1 MSNTSSDL
9 TVGKLPKQILFLS
22 LPLMMSNLLQV
33 LFNISDVAVVGKF
46 AGANALGSV
55 GSTSILLTL
64 FLAVPIGLAGG
75 INVLTALAI
84 GSKSKKDVSETV
96 HSAAIISLIAGL
108 MLLTVGMVFARHI
121 LQLLNTKEELI
132 NGAVAYL
139 HIYFLG
145 MPALSLYNFGN
156 AVFSAGGNTKKPLL
170 YLTIA
175 GILNVI
181 LNLFFVIVLKIDVRG
196 VAAASAISQYV
207 SAFLIVKDLFRSH
220 ELYRLRWGE
229 MRLATQKAKRI
240 LQIGIPS
247 AFQYMIYSV
256 ANLFVQS
263 GVNSFSATVVAG
275 NSAAM
280 NADNLVY
287 DIMAAFYTVC
297 GTFMGQNLGARNKD
311 RVIKSYLISLLY
323 STLIAVIAGLLLVI
337 FGHQFLG
344 LFANEK
350 DVVAAGMD
358 RLVIM
363 GLCYWLSAPMD
374 CTTAATR
381 ALGKTVIPT
390 IIMILGSC
398 VFRIV
403 WIYTVFAAFGTTT
416 SIYLLYGVSWLIT
429 GIPEVLY
436 FIYIYRR
443 TVRDLNL

>member
-1 MSNTSSDL
+1 MSNKSNDL
-9 TVGKLPKQILFLS
+9 TVGRLPKQILFLS
-22 LPLMMSNLLQV
+22 LPLMLSNLLQV
-33 LFNISDVAVVGKF
+33 LFNLSDIAVVGKF

-55 GSTSILLTL
+55 GSTAILLTL
-64 FLAVPIGLAGG
+64 FLAVPLGLAGG

-96 HSAAIISLIAGL
+96 HTAGVISLIAGL
-108 MLLTVGMVFARHI
+108 LLLLVGVVFARNI
-121 LQLLNTKEELI
+121 LVILHTKDELI
-132 NGAVAYL
+132 EGAVAYL

-145 MPALSLYNFGN
+145 MPALALYNFGN
-156 AVFSAGGNTKKPLL
+156 AVFSAGGNTKKPLM
-170 YLTIA
+170 YLSIA
-175 GILNVI
+175 GVLNVI
-181 LNLFFVIVLKIDVRG
+181 LNLFFVIALKIDVRG
-196 VAAASAISQYV
+196 VALASAISQYV
-207 SAFLIVKDLFRSH
+207 SAFLILKDLFGSH
-220 ELYRLRWGE
+220 EIYRLRWGE
-229 MRLATQKAKRI
+229 MRLTGHKAKRI
-240 LQIGIPS
+240 LQIGVPS

-263 GVNSFSATVVAG
+263 GVNSFSATVVSG

-297 GTFMGQNLGARNKD
+297 GTFMGQNLGARNKK
-311 RVIKSYLISLLY
+311 RVINSYLISLLY
-323 STLIAVIAGLLLVI
+323 STLIAVVAGMFLVI
-337 FGHQFLG
+337 FSHQFLG
-344 LFANEK
+344 LFANDK
-350 DVVAAGMD
+350 AVIDAGVD

-363 GLCYWLSAPMD
+363 ASCYWLSAAMD

-381 ALGKTVIPT
+381 ALGKTVVPT

-429 GIPEVLY
+429 GIPEVIY
-436 FIYIYRR
+436 FIYIYRK
-443 TVRDLNL
+443 TVHELNL

>member
-1 MSNTSSDL
+1 MSNKSSDL
-9 TVGKLPKQILFLS
+9 TVGKLPKQILLLS

-64 FLAVPIGLAGG
+64 FLAVPLGLAGG

-96 HSAAIISLIAGL
+96 HTAAIISLIAGI
-108 MLLTVGMVFARHI
+108 LLLLVGVVFARNI
-121 LQLLNTKEELI
+121 LVILHTKDELI
-132 NGAVAYL
+132 EGAVAYL

-145 MPALSLYNFGN
+145 MPALALYNFGN
-156 AVFSAGGNTKKPLL
+156 AVFSAGGNTKKPLM
-170 YLTIA
+170 YLSSA
-175 GILNVI
+175 GVLNVL

-196 VAAASAISQYV
+196 VALASAISQYV
-207 SAFLIVKDLFRSH
+207 SAFLIARDLFGSH
-220 ELYRLRWGE
+220 EIYRLRWKE
-229 MRLATQKAKRI
+229 MHLTTQKAKRI
-240 LQIGIPS
+240 LQIGVPS

-263 GVNSFSATVVAG
+263 GVNTFSATVVSG

-297 GTFMGQNLGARNKD
+297 GTFMGQNLGARNKK
-311 RVIKSYLISLLY
+311 RVLNSYLISLLY
-323 STLIAVIAGLLLVI
+323 STLIAVVAGVLLVI
-337 FGHQFLG
+337 FSHQFLG
-344 LFANEK
+344 LFANDKAVIEAG
-350 DVVAAGMD
+350 VA
-358 RLVIM
+358 RLVI
-363 GLCYWLSAPMD
+363 LASCYWLSAPMD

-381 ALGKTVIPT
+381 ALGRTVIPT

-398 VFRIV
+398 VFRIA

-443 TVRDLNL
+443 TVRELNL